1 MKSMDKQRDAFLDY
15 LTYQKR
21 YSPLT
26 VSSYQREIND
36 FIAYVRQEA
45 YQDFTECDYALI
57 RSYLVALNKRHLSH
71 ASINHKLSSL
81 RSFFKF
87 LRRQGYVE
95 DNPFMLVSALKTGE
109 RNPDFLFLDDM
120 LGLLDSIHT
129 DSDLGMRNK
138 AMLEMMY
145 ASGLRVSEVVNLT
158 LNHVDLVHQ
167 ILFIR
172 GKGNKDR
179 YVPFHDEAKVWLVDY
194 LEGARHELMATTHQS
209 HNIVFVNKHGKQLTN
224 RGVEDIVNRCMRDY
238 DPTRKIHPHT
248 IRHSFATHLLDA
260 GMDIRVVQEL
270 LGHASLS
277 TTQIYTHVTQEKL
290 IEVYNKACPRQAL
303 ERLEEKKKSVD

>member
-1 MKSMDKQRDAFLDY
+1 MDKQRDAFLDY
-15 LTYQKR
+15 LTYQKH
-21 YSPLT
+21 YSLLT
-26 VSSYQREIND
+26 VASYQREIND
-36 FIAYVRQEA
+36 FIIYLRQES
-45 YQDFTECDYALI
+45 YQSFQECDYALI
-57 RSYLVALNKRHLSH
+57 RSYLVTLNKRHLSH
-71 ASINHKLSSL
+71 NSINHKLSSL
-81 RSFFKF
+81 RSFYKF
-87 LRRQGYVE
+87 LVRQGYVD
-95 DNPFMLVSALKTGE
+95 DNPFLLVNALKTGL
-109 RNPDFLFLDDM
+109 RNPDFLFIDDM
-120 LGLLDSIHT
+120 LGLLDSIHI

-138 AMLEMMY
+138 AMLELIY
-145 ASGLRVSEVVNLT
+145 ASGLRVSEVVSLT
-158 LNHVDLVHQ
+158 LDHIDFSHQ
-167 ILFIR
+167 MLFIH

-179 YVPFHDEAKVWLVDY
+179 YVPFHDEAKKWLVEY
-194 LEGARHELMATTHQS
+194 INHARIELMSTTHQD
-209 HNIVFVNKHGKQLTN
+209 HDFVFVNKRGGQLTN

-290 IEVYNKACPRQAL
+290 IEVYNKSCPRQAM